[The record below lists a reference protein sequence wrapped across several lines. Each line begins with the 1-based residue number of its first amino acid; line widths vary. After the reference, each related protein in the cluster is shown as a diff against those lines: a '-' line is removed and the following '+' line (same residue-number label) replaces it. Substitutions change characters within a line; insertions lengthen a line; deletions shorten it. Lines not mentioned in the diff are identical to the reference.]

1 MKKVI
6 AVIFLL
12 MPLLAKPQVPA
23 ADALL
28 DKAVAAMKSD
38 APLQM
43 DYSYTVYDDD
53 EVVQHDKGVMRLDAE
68 RYALLMNDMKVWSN
82 GIVQWSYM
90 AGINEIYITSSAS
103 EEAQNLSPLYIMEKF
118 RDGYCKRMVL
128 RGNEAVVT
136 LSSESAGDA
145 EKVVLA
151 VDMRTN
157 RLKSMAVHMPGQG
170 RVEVVLDRY
179 IPRCKLGPDAFECPL
194 KDYPGVE
201 IVDMR

>member
-53 EVVQHDKGVMRLDAE
+53 DEVVQHDKGVMMLDAE

-82 GIVQWSYM
+82 GLVQWSYV
-90 AGINEIYITSSAS
+90 AGINEIYITSSTS
-103 EEAQNLSPLYIMEKF
+103 DEAQNLSPLCVMEKY
-118 RDGYCKRMVL
+118 RGVHGKKMVV
-128 RGNEAVVT
+128 RGDEAIVT
-136 LSSESAGDA
+136 LSPGNDDAGD
-145 EKVVLA
+145 VVLA
-151 VDMRTN
+151 VDMRTS

-179 IPRCKLGPDAFECPL
+179 IPRCKFGPDAFECPV